1 MTDGC
6 QKSLREEAICKTQV
20 LEGIIIVKCI
30 LHKYGVSCDR
40 IIKSK
45 RLQ

>member
-6 QKSLREEAICKTQV
+6 QKSLREEATCETQV
-20 LEGIIIVKCI
+20 LDGRIIVKCI
-30 LHKYGVSCDR
+30 LHKYGVSFDR
-40 IIKSK
+40 IKSK